1 MIKTSLLRRS
11 YDAIAL
17 FAVLNLL
24 FLGGL
29 GGLLVANGAI
39 TRETLPKFAAV
50 VRGAEVVQP
59 DGTEPVPTDQP
70 EVQVETDPVPF
81 APETAQIDMEIYR
94 REAERIQEELRQ
106 RLALNNSI
114 LLRITTERQV
124 FQREQD
130 VAEKQEED
138 TRRLKQSRGF
148 EKQVAILEGINPST
162 ALNYLLGLEN
172 PDDASELILSMND
185 RKAKRVVDAAKN
197 PDQQRRINQIL
208 QRMKEASE
216 RGASAP

>member
-1 MIKTSLLRRS
+1 MIKTSWLRRS

-50 VRGAEVVQP
+50 VRGADVVQP
-59 DGTEPVPTDQP
+59 IEKESVPTDQQD
-70 EVQVETDPVPF
+70 VQMKTDPMPF
-81 APETAQIDMEIYR
+81 APESAQVDMEIYR
-94 REAERIQEELRQ
+94 READRIQAELRQ

-114 LLRITTERQV
+114 LLRITTERQA

-130 VAEKQEED
+130 ASEEQAEAA
-138 TRRLKQSRGF
+138 RRLKQTRGF
-148 EKQVAILEGINPST
+148 EKQVAILEGINPSM
-162 ALNYLLGLEN
+162 AVKHLLRLEN
-172 PDDASELILSMND
+172 PDEAAELLLSMDD

-216 RGASAP
+216 RKASAP